1 MTELTCINPDE
12 IQEGDLMVYLHG
24 ESSPQVTEHVTHCS
38 FCADQVEQ
46 LRIVDAQLLT
56 TFYRDACPTP
66 QALADFS
73 LNRLSATEKLRV
85 AAHVRGCAACTKETT
100 SVRNLANEEP
110 PSLLAHLR
118 ETLALALVARPVTPA
133 AIPVRGQGWQGRF
146 EADDLIV
153 TLLTQ
158 EGNLTGRVR
167 RRDAP
172 AGTDYRGQ
180 AWLLGKKTVAK
191 EDVPRSR
198 IDRSGRFRFTA
209 QATGSYEMLLQIDE
223 KSVALEMVRIE

>member
-1 MTELTCINPDE
+1 MTKLTCINPNE

-24 ESSPQVTEHVTHCS
+24 EAPSQVAEHVTRCS

-46 LRIVDAQLLT
+46 LRMVDAQLLS
-56 TFYRDACPTP
+56 TFYRDACPSP
-66 QALADFS
+66 QALADLS

-100 SVRNLANEEP
+100 SVRDLTDESP
-110 PSLLAHLR
+110 PSLLARLR
-118 ETLALALVARPVTPA
+118 ETLALALVARQITPA
-133 AIPVRGQGWQGRF
+133 AVPVRGQGWQGRF
-146 EADDLIV
+146 ETDDLIV

-172 AGTDYRGQ
+172 SSTDYRGQ
-180 AWLLGKKTVAK
+180 AWLLGKKTAK

-209 QATGSYEMLLQIDE
+209 QETGSYEMLLQVNE
-223 KSVALEMVRIE
+223 QSMALEMVRIE